1 MAVIWITGLSGAG
14 KTSLAREVVKSLKVL
29 QKPVLWLD
37 GDELRKTLGV
47 ENSYSTDFSVE
58 ARLMLSKTYSRLCK
72 LISDQEM
79 IVVIS
84 TIALFHEVH
93 EWNRKNLNDYFEV
106 YLEVPLQVL
115 KQRDPKGIYKDA
127 SVNRKASVVGLN
139 LDFERPLNP
148 DWLVR
153 YDARKPPHMLATE
166 LLDRF
171 NRMVKL

>member
-93 EWNRKNLNDYFEV
+93 EWNRK
-106 YLEVPLQVL
+106 VL
-115 KQRDPKGIYKDA
+115 TLFRGLPRSAVA
-127 SVNRKASVVGLN
+127 SAQ
-139 LDFERPLNP
+139 
-148 DWLVR
+148 
-153 YDARKPPHMLATE
+153 AA
-166 LLDRF
+166 
-171 NRMVKL
+171 